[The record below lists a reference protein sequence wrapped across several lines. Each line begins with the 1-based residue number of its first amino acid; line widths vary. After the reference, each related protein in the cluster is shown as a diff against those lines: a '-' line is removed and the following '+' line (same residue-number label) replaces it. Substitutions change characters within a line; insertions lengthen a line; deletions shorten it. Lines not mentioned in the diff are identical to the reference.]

1 MQRLIVLAGLR
12 SLRIASNDGAPANEY
27 RIQQDAVEFR
37 AVNADGRPYEHENGN
52 WRVLD
57 DSEILLHFSLQTPVA
72 EWLDKTLYSS
82 AALPMA
88 A

>member
-37 AVNADGRPYEHENGN
+37 AVNADWSTTLRNRGN
-52 WRVLD
+52 RGVDEVAPTFANLNSTVRVVEKL
-57 DSEILLHFSLQTPVA
+57 ELH
-72 EWLDKTLYSS
+72 
-82 AALPMA
+82 
-88 A
+88 